1 MGLPDIDT
9 SVLMDFSVGVL
20 PRLTGQVNCR
30 QPDKIIVTQYRKQ
43 FYMER
48 RVFRR
53 NETCWQ
59 WRTL

>member
-30 QPDKIIVTQYRKQ
+30 QPDKIIVTQYI
-43 FYMER
+43 
-48 RVFRR
+48 
-53 NETCWQ
+53 
-59 WRTL
+59 